1 MGKETTAIARLQ
13 VAEEAA
19 RRAGRILMERFPQER
34 KLAHKGAIDLVTD
47 ADTASERAILET
59 LERHFPDHAIL
70 AEESGSQGESPYR
83 WIVDPL
89 DGTTNYAHC
98 VPQFAVTIA
107 CEANGQVDVGVVY
120 DPVRD
125 ELFSATLGGGAR
137 RNGEPIAVSE
147 ITEVR
152 EAILCTGFPY
162 WIHEEYE
169 QPLALFGAFL
179 RRAQAVRRFGAAAI
193 DLAWIACGRF
203 DGFFELGLKPWDVA
217 AGALIIR
224 EAGGVVTNLDGTP
237 FSMEAGQIL
246 TAPPALHGE
255 LLEIAREV
263 GPVRLPH
270 APT

>member
-1 MGKETTAIARLQ
+1 MGKERSAAERLA

-19 RRAGRILMERFPQER
+19 RRAGRVLMERFPRER

-47 ADTASERAILET
+47 ADTAAERAILET
-59 LERHFPDHAIL
+59 LAHHFPDHAVL
-70 AEESGSQGESPYR
+70 AEESGVHGESRYR

-89 DGTTNYAHC
+89 DGTTNYAHS
-98 VPQFAVTIA
+98 VPQFAVSIA
-107 CEANGQVDVGVVY
+107 CEADGRVDVGVIY

-125 ELFSATLGGGAR
+125 ELYSAILGGGAR
-137 RNGEPIAVSE
+137 RNGEAISVSQVAE
-147 ITEVR
+147 LR
-152 EAILCTGFPY
+152 EALLCTGFPY
-162 WIHEEYE
+162 WIHEHFE
-169 QPLALFGAFL
+169 QPIALFSAFL

-203 DGFFELGLKPWDVA
+203 DGFFELGLEPWDVA
-217 AGALIIR
+217 AGSLIIR

-246 TAPPALHGE
+246 AAPPTLHAQ
-255 LLEIAREV
+255 LLEVAREV

-270 APT
+270 RSA